1 LLPDQ
6 LVVGYAPG
14 SNVHRPTCGKLLW
27 VTYLRYGPTV
37 PTRTRLP
44 RAERERQILDAA
56 LAVFAERGFQNASM
70 EAVAERVGVTK
81 PVVYTHFGSKEGLL
95 LACLAQARA
104 ELLEVTTAAAACADR
119 PEETLRQSTL
129 AFFRYVE
136 NRPAWSLLCAE
147 STVAGEALEGIRAQ
161 QTDFVAA
168 LLAAWAPGASAQ
180 QLTGWAHVVVGA
192 CERLAIWRA
201 GDPAVTAEQATDYL
215 MDLVWTG
222 LAAAC

>member
-1 LLPDQ
+1 M
-6 LVVGYAPG
+6 
-14 SNVHRPTCGKLLW
+14 
-27 VTYLRYGPTV
+27 

-56 LAVFAERGFQNASM
+56 LVVFAERGFQNASM
-70 EAVAERVGVTK
+70 DAVAERVGVTK

-104 ELLEVTTAAAACADR
+104 ELLAVTTAASAAADR
-119 PEETLRQSTL
+119 PEEALRQGTL

-136 NRPAWSLLCAE
+136 NRPAWSLMCAE

-161 QTDFVAA
+161 QTDFVAG
-168 LLAAWAPGASAQ
+168 LLAAWVPDTSAQ

-222 LAAAC
+222 LAAAR